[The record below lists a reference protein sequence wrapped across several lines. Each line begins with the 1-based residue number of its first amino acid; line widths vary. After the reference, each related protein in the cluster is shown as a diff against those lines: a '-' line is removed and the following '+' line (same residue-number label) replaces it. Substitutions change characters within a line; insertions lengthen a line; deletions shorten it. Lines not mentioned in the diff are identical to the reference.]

1 MQYDP
6 DAGQLLAAVAEWI
19 QNDVRPILKEID
31 PALGFRALIAANL
44 NRIVAGELAT
54 EDMLD
59 FAELDRL
66 RKLLPDHPAAQGDQN
81 KSRPERRAA
90 IAALNGAVT
99 ALIRDPATDEA
110 TLTAIREHL
119 KASLAEK
126 MAISNPRF
134 STALEIE

>member
-6 DAGQLLAAVAEWI
+6 DAGELLAAVAEWI

-66 RKLLPDHPAAQGDQN
+66 RKLLPDHPANAGPQQR
-81 KSRPERRAA
+81 SRPERRTA
-90 IAALNGAVT
+90 IAQLNRALSMV
-99 ALIRDPATDEA
+99 IRDPETDADFLEQA
-110 TLTAIREHL
+110 RIHL
-119 KASLAEK
+119 KSSLAEK

-134 STALEIE
+134 STSLDIE

>member
-66 RKLLPDHPAAQGDQN
+66 RKLFPDHPAAQDEQG
-81 KSRPERRAA
+81 KSRPERRMA
-90 IAALNGAVT
+90 IAALNRAT
-99 ALIRDPATDEA
+99 TELICDPATDEA
-110 TLTAIREHL
+110 TLTRIREHL

-134 STALEIE
+134 STALDIE